1 MVDIKLLAKVSV
13 ASAVFSI
20 DKPYDYLVPGHLAD
34 RVREGQRV
42 MVPFGSG
49 NHKTEGFVVKVGPY
63 SDEGGPVRKGLK
75 YIHHVFDDEVVL
87 SREDM
92 ALALWM
98 RQRYFCTFFEAAN
111 AMLPPGM
118 WNKNG
123 EVFGPGELGLEAAL
137 ALCGRSKIKRD
148 LVAAVHSAGVT
159 LSIKEMARL
168 CGLDKPEP
176 HVRELVKLG
185 AFTSFQTF
193 EKKLGDK
200 MIWQI
205 GLAMPLEQARLQMGR
220 GKLAERRL
228 AVLECVAQA
237 VSLPEKELCYLTGVG
252 PTLIKRLW
260 EIGILT
266 REQQEAF
273 RRPKVGRAKMTD
285 AVALSAEQQGVFEA
299 LAAQMTENKPRAAL
313 LMGVTGSGK
322 TQVYMKLIE
331 KALLNGRTAIMLV
344 PEIAL
349 TPQMVRAFY
358 TRFGDQVAV
367 VHSALT
373 YAQRYDEYK
382 RIRAGRAKVV
392 VGTRTG
398 VFAPLENIGVI
409 IIDEEQ
415 EYSYKSD
422 SDPRYHARDV
432 AKYRSVLHNCLL
444 LLGSA
449 TPSVESYHSAMAGK
463 YQLLELKNR
472 FGDVPLPETIIDDM
486 RDKLKSGDDSPVG
499 SKLLAELTVNLE
511 RGEQSILFLNRRG
524 GARMALCADCG
535 EAPQCVNCSVA
546 LTYHSRN
553 GRLMCHHCGHSEVL
567 PEVCPSC
574 GGSHMRL
581 VGWGTQAVETALS
594 TLLPAARVLR
604 MDADTTMGRTTH
616 EALLDSFGRGEAD
629 ILIGTQMVAKGLD
642 FDKVTLVG
650 VLDADLSLYHGDYH
664 AAERTFSLLAQVVG
678 RAGRRQA
685 PGRAVIQSFT
695 PQNPVI
701 EAAAAQDYEAFYR
714 YEIESRRAQD
724 VAPFCDL
731 IVFTLSSV
739 SEDTALKAALG
750 LTATLDKCF
759 AGEFDALRTPVLGPA
774 AATIHRLNRRY
785 RFTVSFR
792 GTDGKAL
799 RHFIAKVMAAFYGSH
814 YSRLVAISAEINP
827 IG

>member
-1 MVDIKLLAKVSV
+1 MPEFKLLAKVSV

-20 DKPYDYLVPGHLAD
+20 DKPYDYLVPALFSGV
-34 RVREGQRV
+34 VREGQRV

-49 NHKTEGFVVKVGPY
+49 NRKTEGFIVKLATY
-63 SDEGGPVRKGLK
+63 TDGGKPLK

-118 WNKNG
+118 WNKNS
-123 EVFGPGELGLEAAL
+123 EVFGPGELDLESAL
-137 ALCGRSKIKRD
+137 ALCGKSKIKQEI
-148 LVAAVHSAGVT
+148 VAAVHSSGVT
-159 LSIKEMARL
+159 LSVKDMARML
-168 CGLDKPEP
+168 ERDKLEP
-176 HVRELVKLG
+176 HVRELVKLE
-185 AFTSFQTF
+185 ALTAFQTF

-205 GLAMPLEQARLQMGR
+205 GLAMPLEQARLQMGK

-237 VSLPEKELCYLTGVG
+237 VTLPEKELCYLTGVG
-252 PTLIKRLW
+252 QALIKRLC

-273 RRPKVGRAKMTD
+273 RQPKMGKGKKSDV
-285 AVALSAEQQGVFEA
+285 VALSEEQQGVYDS
-299 LAAQMTENKPRAAL
+299 LAGLMDTGAPRAAL

-322 TQVYMKLIE
+322 TQVYMRLIE
-331 KALLNGRTAIMLV
+331 KALLDGRTAIMLV

-358 TRFGDQVAV
+358 TRFGNQVAV

-382 RIRAGRAKVV
+382 RIRSGLAKVV

-398 VFAPLENIGVI
+398 VFAPLENVGVI

-449 TPSVESYHSAMAGK
+449 TPAIESFHSACEGK
-463 YQLLELKNR
+463 YQLFRLNNR

-499 SKLLAELTVNLE
+499 SKLLAELAINLE

-535 EAPQCVNCSVA
+535 QAPQCVNCSVA

-553 GRLMCHHCGHSEVL
+553 GRLMCHHCGHSENM
-567 PEVCPSC
+567 PTVCPSC

-581 VGWGTQAVETALS
+581 VGWGTQAVEEALS
-594 TLLPAARVLR
+594 TLLPSARVLR
-604 MDADTTMGRTTH
+604 MDADTTVGRTTH

-701 EAAAAQDYEAFYR
+701 ESASAQDYETFYQ
-714 YEIESRRAQD
+714 YEIESRRAQN

-731 IVFTLSSV
+731 TVFTLSSV

-759 AGEFDALRTPVLGPA
+759 AGEFESLRTPVLGPA
-774 AATIHRLNRRY
+774 AATIHKLNRRY

-792 GTDGKAL
+792 GSDGKAL
-799 RHFIAKVMAAFYGSH
+799 RGFIAKVMAAFYGSS

-827 IG
+827 VS